1 MKKNRIYQ
9 FAMCALTAGI
19 LASCSEDVQQPDV
32 VVGPDGATAYAKVCI
47 TFPGNNRFVSRA
59 FGSGANEFENGTD
72 TESAINKLLLVF
84 YDEDGRAV
92 GQTILSKDET
102 NEDLKLPN
110 PTPQPGSIQDVYN
123 KTVPVNLVPGSKIP
137 THIMCYANP
146 QSVSDQFAN
155 MFEIP
160 SKERTDYKSSDGFTM
175 NNSVYYVDGK
185 LVTATKIPDNGI
197 VIAPESKDVNSR
209 DLTTTNIY
217 IERMAAKV
225 TVTPETNIEIQPYEV
240 NTGQYLKFVP
250 EAWSVTATEKK
261 TYLIKHLPDAL
272 TDLDPELRS
281 WANGSYR
288 SYWCRSYSFGNT
300 EFNTTHFPLSGCD
313 VLTNSASMALN
324 YLTYD
329 NVISNS
335 GSDVAKRWSTETNPQ
350 YFLETTG
357 KVARLTVNG
366 INGKLAM
373 PNAIIVGH
381 YEVYSDKDA
390 TTKLD
395 EFDNGFYIYA
405 SQVFAPDKIE
415 AAMLTGSDNYLRV
428 KDGERALTEEER
440 ANLFDVMHVHKYTR
454 NGIANTTA
462 AMHLVAPQ
470 TTAAK
475 LNALSGLQY
484 KVKETGE
491 WKDAVAGTTATNEEI
506 AAFNTFIV
514 NRTNCASSYVQG
526 GKAFYTVLVEHY
538 GKVANGTGT
547 KEITGTYGLVRNHT
561 YKISIKKIAGLA
573 SGINNTDDPLIPLV
587 DETTK
592 FQISANLNVLAWH
605 VVTQSGVEL

>member
-59 FGSGANEFENGTD
+59 FGSDANEFENGTD
-72 TESAINKLLLVF
+72 TESTINKLLLVF

-92 GQTILSKDET
+92 GQTLLSKDET
-102 NEDLKLPN
+102 NPDLKLLD
-110 PTPQPGSIQDVYN
+110 PTPQTGSVQDVYN

-160 SKERTDYKSSDGFTM
+160 SKERTDYKSRDGFTM
-175 NNSVYYVDGK
+175 NNSVYYDTDNK
-185 LVTATKIPDNGI
+185 LVTATKIPENGI

-225 TVTPETNIEIQPYEV
+225 TVTPETDIEIQPYEV

-261 TYLIKHLPDAL
+261 TYLIKHLPDLL
-272 TDLDPELRS
+272 TGLDPELQS
-281 WANGSYR
+281 WVKGSYR
-288 SYWCRSYSFGNT
+288 SYWCRSYSFGKT

-313 VLTNSASMALN
+313 VKNGSMALN
-324 YLTYD
+324 YLSYTD
-329 NVISNS
+329 VIANS
-335 GSDVAKRWSTETNPQ
+335 GSDEAKRWSTETNPQ

-357 KVARLTVNG
+357 RVARLAAVG

-390 TTKLD
+390 TTKLTK
-395 EFDNGFYIYA
+395 FDNGFYIYA
-405 SQVFAPDKIE
+405 SQVFAPAEIE
-415 AAMLTGSDNYLRV
+415 NAMLTGSDNYLRV
-428 KDGERALTEEER
+428 KEGEGERALTKDELT
-440 ANLFDVMHVHKYTR
+440 NLFDVVHVHKYTR
-454 NGIANTTA
+454 NGIPKTTA

-470 TTAAK
+470 TTSDK
-475 LNALSGLQY
+475 LKTLTGLQY
-484 KVKETGE
+484 KENDV
-491 WKDAVAGTTATNEEI
+491 WKDAVAGTTATNDEI

-514 NRTNCASSYVQG
+514 DRTNCASSYVQS

-538 GKVANGTGT
+538 GKVAEGTGT

-592 FQISANLNVLAWH
+592 FQISAKLNVLAWH